1 MRKNRSPP
9 LSCHDLSASTYNIN
23 FSAGKK
29 LLDSCYE
36 LKCYSI
42 FVAKVRE
49 YLAEQQSLS
58 QAIKNAI
65 RYCRDNDLLAK
76 YFAENEKEV
85 FDMVTFKW
93 DDKRANEI
101 AREEGFIK
109 GLAEGKEEGL
119 AKGKEEAK
127 NSVVLNMIKKSL

>member
-1 MRKNRSPP
+1 MLQYIRCQS
-9 LSCHDLSASTYNIN
+9 S
-23 FSAGKK
+23 G
-29 LLDSCYE
+29 
-36 LKCYSI
+36 
-42 FVAKVRE
+42 E

-101 AREEGFIK
+101 AREEGLAKGMEK
-109 GLAEGKEEGL
+109 GLAKGRAEGL
-119 AKGKEEAK
+119 AKGKKLGVISTLADLVKEGILTTAAAAK
-127 NSVVLNMIKKSL
+127 KAGMSEKDFRNAIS